1 MKIQTKILTCPLW
14 LVLSS
19 TMLSLTVMAS
29 SAPEPYQVTMNL
41 IQEPVSQEACILL
54 LTTGNTEAET
64 NTVSD
69 QILSNEDRMTALQER
84 YQVINEEIAR
94 LESGNENSIATAQA
108 NLDQVIEEVYQTY
121 TRDQADFASLSA
133 EEQLALVSQD
143 SQVIEWQSYIDSL
156 NSILQEYIVE
166 RSQIEQEYQTLSY
179 DNDNLSETVDRQ
191 SQSQAQ
197 VNQCQLYPYSAK
209 VLPLDQLMMNHQAT
223 SLSEYLL
230 SVDRYLQIL
239 VPTAYRKV
247 RFEDI
252 YQIFDK
258 ALSMDQIKSLLQG
271 KESIQLDQTA
281 FDHYQYAKELSL
293 FDIELLAGQAQLS
306 YYQTGKETLYHEA
319 YKNLINL
326 KEAQFNYFYSLNAT
340 AFQELKVGLA
350 DYLNR
355 NLFTDDASVEAVKS
369 IHDRYQLKLVVF
381 DDQNQ
386 TWTIVEGNQSF
397 FSQTY
402 MEKSFKLS
410 EVAEGASD
418 SSLSDIGA
426 LYPGDRREDQAGE
439 STPNTSEFLLSQ
451 WDESR
456 NQTPMTDES
465 HDKLDYLKDKLAK
478 NKTSSDH
485 SSPGKLAKPTGKEAK
500 KNNTEVPKAS
510 KASPK
515 AGLPSTGEQNRYFWY
530 SLILFLIGL
539 SLIIYNRYKKYKK
552 AKKWLDPLE

>member
-1 MKIQTKILTCPLW
+1 MKIQTKILTCPLS

-19 TMLSLTVMAS
+19 TMLTSTVMAS

-94 LESGNENSIATAQA
+94 LESGNENSLASAQA
-108 NLDQVIEEVYQTY
+108 NLDLVIEEVYQAY
-121 TRDQADFASLSA
+121 TKDQSDFASLSA
-133 EEQLALVSQD
+133 EQQLALVSQD

-156 NSILQEYIVE
+156 HGILQDYLVE

-179 DNDNLSETVDRQ
+179 DNDNLSETIDRQ

-209 VLPLDQLMMNHQAT
+209 VLPLDQLMVNHQAN

-252 YQIFDK
+252 YQIYNK
-258 ALSMDQIKSLLQG
+258 TLSVDQLKTLLQG

-281 FDHYQYAKELSL
+281 FDQYQYAKEMSL

-319 YKNLINL
+319 YENIINL
-326 KEAQFNYFYSLNAT
+326 KEAQLNYFYSLNSV

-355 NLFTDDASVEAVKS
+355 NLYTDDASIEAVKS

-386 TWTIVEGNQSF
+386 VWSIVEGNQSF

-402 MEKSFKLS
+402 LEKKFKLS
-410 EVAEGASD
+410 ESVEETENSTQSDFGANSPRD
-418 SSLSDIGA
+418 K
-426 LYPGDRREDQAGE
+426 REDQENEFKA
-439 STPNTSEFLLSQ
+439 NTSEFLLSQ
-451 WDESR
+451 WEESH

-478 NKTSSDH
+478 NKTTSDH
-485 SSPGKLAKPTGKEAK
+485 SSPGKLAKPAGKETK

-552 AKKWLDPLE
+552 AKKWLNPLE